1 MLQGFEIL
9 DCDFVKENKYMKSH
23 WHIKRR
29 SSYNEAELRK
39 NVGIIA
45 VVAMCLL
52 ALSYISGIPKAYLA
66 SLGVT
71 EEVSKGINDIK
82 VEFESVTLSKCSI
95 GSSASCSWI
104 YGDSVESSAPK
115 LNDIKH
121 GLFRRDV
128 YAYPSFPLAVGEKQ
142 EDRIGR
148 IVKCGLLYD
157 NKPADCG
164 VYLRYDWG
172 LPVLYAQV
180 DSDRDEEVLGIAS
193 CRVRFS
199 GLSFGKAYVFDGR
212 RLDVREDGTAVAEFD
227 VPHYGYR
234 KAGEDNAYAIPLL
247 EVVDGEQK
255 GLMAVCIKR
264 AEVR

>member
-23 WHIKRR
+23 WNIKRR
-29 SSYNEAELRK
+29 ASYNEAELRK

-52 ALSYISGIPKAYLA
+52 ALSYISGIPKACLA

-71 EEVSKGINDIK
+71 EKVSKDIK

-104 YGDSVESSAPK
+104 YGDSVESSAPM
-115 LNDIKH
+115 LSDIKH
-121 GLFRRDV
+121 GLFSREV

-142 EDRIGR
+142 EGR

-193 CRVRFS
+193 GRVRFS
-199 GLSFGKAYVFDGR
+199 GLRSGKAYVFDGR

>member
-29 SSYNEAELRK
+29 ASYNEAELRK

-66 SLGVT
+66 SIGVT

-95 GSSASCSWI
+95 GSSVSCSWI
-104 YGDSVESSAPK
+104 YGDSVESSAPM
-115 LNDIKH
+115 LSDIKH
-121 GLFRRDV
+121 GLFRQDV

-142 EDRIGR
+142 EGR

-180 DSDRDEEVLGIAS
+180 DSDRDEETLGIAS
-193 CRVRFS
+193 GRVRFS
-199 GLSFGKAYVFDGR
+199 GLSLGKTYVFDGK
-212 RLDVREDGTAVAEFD
+212 RLDVKEDGTAVAGFD

-234 KAGEDNAYAIPLL
+234 KSGEGNVYAIPLL
-247 EVVDGEQK
+247 EVADG
-255 GLMAVCIKR
+255 G
-264 AEVR
+264 AEGFNGSVH

>member
-1 MLQGFEIL
+1 M
-9 DCDFVKENKYMKSH
+9 DFLKC
-23 WHIKRR
+23 IKRLLLCRHSRDYKSQR
-29 SSYNEAELRK
+29 SCIGAIFW
-39 NVGIIA
+39 VTVFA
-45 VVAMCLL
+45 LL
-52 ALSYISGIPKAYLA
+52 AVSYIYISGIPKAYLA
-66 SLGVT
+66 SIGVT
-71 EEVSKGINDIK
+71 EKVSKDIK

-95 GSSASCSWI
+95 GSSVSCSWI
-104 YGDSVESSAPK
+104 YGDSVESSAPM
-115 LNDIKH
+115 LSDIKH
-121 GLFRRDV
+121 GLFSREV

-142 EDRIGR
+142 EGRIGR

-164 VYLRYDWG
+164 VYLRYNWG

-199 GLSFGKAYVFDGR
+199 GLRSGKAYVFDGK
-212 RLDVREDGTAVAEFD
+212 RLDVGEDGTAVAEFD

-234 KAGEDNAYAIPLL
+234 KAGEDKAYAIPLL
-247 EVVDGEQK
+247 EVADGEQK

>member
-1 MLQGFEIL
+1 
-9 DCDFVKENKYMKSH
+9 MKSH

-29 SSYNEAELRK
+29 ASYNEAELRK

-52 ALSYISGIPKAYLA
+52 ALSYISGIPKACLA

-71 EEVSKGINDIK
+71 EKVSKDIK

-199 GLSFGKAYVFDGR
+199 GLRSGKAYVFDGK
-212 RLDVREDGTAVAEFD
+212 RLDVGEDGTAVAEFD

-247 EVVDGEQK
+247 EVVNGEQK
-255 GLMAVCIKR
+255 GLTAVCVKR
-264 AEVR
+264 AEVK

>member
-1 MLQGFEIL
+1 MNFLQR
-9 DCDFVKENKYMKSH
+9 
-23 WHIKRR
+23 IKRWLLYHR
-29 SSYNEAELRK
+29 RCDYKSQHSCIGAIFC
-39 NVGIIA
+39 VTVFA
-45 VVAMCLL
+45 LL
-52 ALSYISGIPKAYLA
+52 AVSYISGIPKAYLA

-95 GSSASCSWI
+95 GSSVSCSWI
-104 YGDSVESSAPK
+104 YGDSVESSAPM
-115 LNDIKH
+115 LSDIKH
-121 GLFRRDV
+121 GLFSLEV

-142 EDRIGR
+142 EGRIGR

-199 GLSFGKAYVFDGR
+199 GLRSGKAYVFDGK

-234 KAGEDNAYAIPLL
+234 KSGEDKAYAIPLL
-247 EVVDGEQK
+247 EVADGEQK

>member
-1 MLQGFEIL
+1 MNFLQ
-9 DCDFVKENKYMKSH
+9 C
-23 WHIKRR
+23 IKRLLLYR
-29 SSYNEAELRK
+29 HRCDYKSQHSCIGAIFW
-39 NVGIIA
+39 VTVFA
-45 VVAMCLL
+45 LL
-52 ALSYISGIPKAYLA
+52 AVSYISGIPKACLD

-71 EEVSKGINDIK
+71 EKVSTDIK

-95 GSSASCSWI
+95 GSSVSCGWI

-128 YAYPSFPLAVGEKQ
+128 YAYPSFSLAVGEKQ
-142 EDRIGR
+142 EGR

-172 LPVLYAQV
+172 LPVLYSQV
-180 DSDRDEEVLGIAS
+180 DSDRYEESLGIAS
-193 CRVRFS
+193 CRVQFS
-199 GLSFGKAYVFDGR
+199 GLSFGKAYVFDGK
-212 RLDVREDGTAVAEFD
+212 RLDVKEDGTAVAEFD

-234 KAGEDNAYAIPLL
+234 KAGEDKAYAIPLL

>member
-1 MLQGFEIL
+1 M
-9 DCDFVKENKYMKSH
+9 
-23 WHIKRR
+23 
-29 SSYNEAELRK
+29 
-39 NVGIIA
+39 
-45 VVAMCLL
+45 
-52 ALSYISGIPKAYLA
+52 SYISGIPKACLA

-71 EEVSKGINDIK
+71 EKVSKDIK

-95 GSSASCSWI
+95 GSSVSCGWI
-104 YGDSVESSAPK
+104 YWDSVESSAPK

-128 YAYPSFPLAVGEKQ
+128 YAYPSFSLAVGEKQ
-142 EDRIGR
+142 EGRIGR

-180 DSDRDEEVLGIAS
+180 DSGRDEEKLGIAS
-193 CRVRFS
+193 GRVRFN
-199 GLSFGKAYVFDGR
+199 GLRLGKTYVFDGR

-234 KAGEDNAYAIPLL
+234 KAGEDKAYAIPLL
-247 EVVDGEQK
+247 EVADGEQK
-255 GLMAVCIKR
+255 GLTAVCVKR
-264 AEVR
+264 AEVK

>member
-1 MLQGFEIL
+1 MNFLQ
-9 DCDFVKENKYMKSH
+9 C
-23 WHIKRR
+23 IKRLLLYR
-29 SSYNEAELRK
+29 HRCDYKSQHSCIGAIFW
-39 NVGIIA
+39 VTVFA
-45 VVAMCLL
+45 LL
-52 ALSYISGIPKAYLA
+52 AVSYISGIPKAYLA

-71 EEVSKGINDIK
+71 EKVSKDIK

-95 GSSASCSWI
+95 GSSVFCSWI

-142 EDRIGR
+142 EGRIGR

-199 GLSFGKAYVFDGR
+199 GLRSGKAYVFDGK
-212 RLDVREDGTAVAEFD
+212 RLDVGEDGTAVAEFD

-234 KAGEDNAYAIPLL
+234 KAGEDKAYVIPLL
-247 EVVDGEQK
+247 EVADGEQK

>member
-29 SSYNEAELRK
+29 ASYNEAELRK

-95 GSSASCSWI
+95 GSSVSCSWI
-104 YGDSVESSAPK
+104 YGDSVESSAPM
-115 LNDIKH
+115 LSDIKH
-121 GLFRRDV
+121 GLFRQDV

-142 EDRIGR
+142 EGR

-180 DSDRDEEVLGIAS
+180 DSDRDEETLGIAS
-193 CRVRFS
+193 GRVRFS
-199 GLSFGKAYVFDGR
+199 GLSLGKTYVFDGK
-212 RLDVREDGTAVAEFD
+212 RLDVKEDGTAVAGFD

-234 KAGEDNAYAIPLL
+234 KSGEGNVYAIPLL
-247 EVVDGEQK
+247 EVADGEQK
-255 GLMAVCIKR
+255 GLTAVFIKR

>member
-1 MLQGFEIL
+1 MNFLQ
-9 DCDFVKENKYMKSH
+9 C
-23 WHIKRR
+23 IKRLLLCR
-29 SSYNEAELRK
+29 HSRDYKSQHSCIGAIFW
-39 NVGIIA
+39 VT
-45 VVAMCLL
+45 VFVLL
-52 ALSYISGIPKAYLA
+52 AVSYISGIPKAYLA

-71 EEVSKGINDIK
+71 EKVSKDIKDIK

-95 GSSASCSWI
+95 GSSVSCGWI

-142 EDRIGR
+142 EGR

-180 DSDRDEEVLGIAS
+180 DSDRDE
-193 CRVRFS
+193 
-199 GLSFGKAYVFDGR
+199 
-212 RLDVREDGTAVAEFD
+212 
-227 VPHYGYR
+227 
-234 KAGEDNAYAIPLL
+234 
-247 EVVDGEQK
+247 
-255 GLMAVCIKR
+255 
-264 AEVR
+264 

>member
-1 MLQGFEIL
+1 
-9 DCDFVKENKYMKSH
+9 V
-23 WHIKRR
+23 
-29 SSYNEAELRK
+29 
-39 NVGIIA
+39 
-45 VVAMCLL
+45 
-52 ALSYISGIPKAYLA
+52 SYISGIPKAYLA

-71 EEVSKGINDIK
+71 EKVSKDIK

-95 GSSASCSWI
+95 GSSVSCSWI

-142 EDRIGR
+142 EGR

-164 VYLRYDWG
+164 VYLRYDFG
-172 LPVLYAQV
+172 LPVVYAQV
-180 DSDRDEEVLGIAS
+180 DSDRDEEALGIAS
-193 CRVRFS
+193 GRVRFS
-199 GLSFGKAYVFDGR
+199 GLSLDKTYVFDGR
-212 RLDVREDGTAVAEFD
+212 RLDVQEAGTAVAEFD

-234 KAGEDNAYAIPLL
+234 KSGEGNVYAIPLL
-247 EVVDGEQK
+247 EVADGEQK
-255 GLMAVCIKR
+255 GLTAVCIKC
-264 AEVR
+264 ADVK

>member
-1 MLQGFEIL
+1 M
-9 DCDFVKENKYMKSH
+9 
-23 WHIKRR
+23 
-29 SSYNEAELRK
+29 
-39 NVGIIA
+39 
-45 VVAMCLL
+45 
-52 ALSYISGIPKAYLA
+52 SYISGIPKAYLA

-71 EEVSKGINDIK
+71 EKVSKDIK

-95 GSSASCSWI
+95 GSSISCSWL

-115 LNDIKH
+115 LSDIKH
-121 GLFRRDV
+121 GLFSREV
-128 YAYPSFPLAVGEKQ
+128 YAYPSFPLAVGEIQ
-142 EDRIGR
+142 EGRIGR

-199 GLSFGKAYVFDGR
+199 GLRSGKAYVFDSK
-212 RLDVREDGTAVAEFD
+212 RLDVGEDGTAVAEFD

-234 KAGEDNAYAIPLL
+234 KAGEDKAYVIPLL
-247 EVVDGEQK
+247 EVADGEQK

-264 AEVR
+264 AEVK

>member
-29 SSYNEAELRK
+29 ASYNEAELRK

-52 ALSYISGIPKAYLA
+52 ALSYISGIPKACLA

-71 EEVSKGINDIK
+71 EKVSKDIK
-82 VEFESVTLSKCSI
+82 FEFESVTLSKCSI

-121 GLFRRDV
+121 GLFSREV
-128 YAYPSFPLAVGEKQ
+128 YAYPSFPMAVGEKQ
-142 EDRIGR
+142 EGR

-199 GLSFGKAYVFDGR
+199 GLRSGKAYVFDGK
-212 RLDVREDGTAVAEFD
+212 RLDVGEDGTAVAEFD
-227 VPHYGYR
+227 VPHYDGYR
-234 KAGEDNAYAIPLL
+234 KAGEDKAYVIPLL
-247 EVVDGEQK
+247 EVADGEQK

-264 AEVR
+264 AEVK

>member
-29 SSYNEAELRK
+29 VSYNEAELRK
-39 NVGIIA
+39 TVGIIV

-52 ALSYISGIPKAYLA
+52 ALSYIAGIQKAYLA
-66 SLGVT
+66 SIGVT
-71 EEVSKGINDIK
+71 EKVSKDIK

-95 GSSASCSWI
+95 GSSVSCSWI

-121 GLFRRDV
+121 GLFSREV

-142 EDRIGR
+142 EGRIGR

-199 GLSFGKAYVFDGR
+199 GLRSGKAYVFDGK
-212 RLDVREDGTAVAEFD
+212 RLDVGEDGTAVAEFD

>member
-1 MLQGFEIL
+1 MNFLQ
-9 DCDFVKENKYMKSH
+9 C
-23 WHIKRR
+23 IKRWFLYHR
-29 SSYNEAELRK
+29 RCDYKSQHSCIGAIFW
-39 NVGIIA
+39 VTVFA
-45 VVAMCLL
+45 LL
-52 ALSYISGIPKAYLA
+52 AVSYISGIPKAYLA

-95 GSSASCSWI
+95 GSSVSCSWI
-104 YGDSVESSAPK
+104 YGDSVELSTPK

-121 GLFRRDV
+121 GLFGQDV
-128 YAYPSFPLAVGEKQ
+128 YAYPSFPLEVGEKQ
-142 EDRIGR
+142 EGR

-164 VYLRYDWG
+164 AYLRYEFG
-172 LPVLYAQV
+172 LPVFYAQV
-180 DSDRDEEVLGIAS
+180 DSDRDEEALGIAS

-199 GLSFGKAYVFDGR
+199 GLRSGKAYVFDGK
-212 RLDVREDGTAVAEFD
+212 RLDVGEDGTAVAEFD

>member
-1 MLQGFEIL
+1 MNFLQ
-9 DCDFVKENKYMKSH
+9 C
-23 WHIKRR
+23 IKRLLLYR
-29 SSYNEAELRK
+29 HRCDYKSQHSCIGAIFW
-39 NVGIIA
+39 VTVFA
-45 VVAMCLL
+45 LL
-52 ALSYISGIPKAYLA
+52 AVSYISGIPKAYLV

-71 EEVSKGINDIK
+71 EKVSKDIK

-164 VYLRYDWG
+164 VYPRYDWG
-172 LPVLYAQV
+172 LPVLYSQV
-180 DSDRDEEVLGIAS
+180 DSDRSEEKLGIAS
-193 CRVRFS
+193 GRVRFS
-199 GLSFGKAYVFDGR
+199 GLSSGKTYAFDGK
-212 RLDVREDGTAVAEFD
+212 RLDVQEAGTAVAEFE

-234 KAGEDNAYAIPLL
+234 KGGESNVYAIPLL
-247 EVVDGEQK
+247 EVADGEQK
-255 GLMAVCIKR
+255 GLTAVCVKR
-264 AEVR
+264 AEVK

>member
-1 MLQGFEIL
+1 MGNSLCSIS
-9 DCDFVKENKYMKSH
+9 C
-23 WHIKRR
+23 
-29 SSYNEAELRK
+29 EL
-39 NVGIIA
+39 
-45 VVAMCLL
+45 
-52 ALSYISGIPKAYLA
+52 YISGIPKAYLV

-71 EEVSKGINDIK
+71 EKVSKDIK

-95 GSSASCSWI
+95 GSSVSCGWI

-128 YAYPSFPLAVGEKQ
+128 YAYPSFSLAVGEKQ
-142 EDRIGR
+142 EGRIGR

-172 LPVLYAQV
+172 IPVLYAQV

-199 GLSFGKAYVFDGR
+199 GLRSGKAYVFDGK
-212 RLDVREDGTAVAEFD
+212 RLDVGEDGTAVAEFT
-227 VPHYGYR
+227 VPDYGYVDSMFPDLYSIR
-234 KAGEDNAYAIPLL
+234 LVRAEGNSL
-247 EVVDGEQK
+247 ETELILYVKRPIKSVVD
-255 GLMAVCIKR
+255 AR
-264 AEVR
+264 AGK

>member
-1 MLQGFEIL
+1 MNFLQR
-9 DCDFVKENKYMKSH
+9 
-23 WHIKRR
+23 IKRWLLYHR
-29 SSYNEAELRK
+29 RCDYKSQHSCIGAIFW
-39 NVGIIA
+39 VTVFA
-45 VVAMCLL
+45 LL
-52 ALSYISGIPKAYLA
+52 AVSYISGIPKAYLA

-71 EEVSKGINDIK
+71 EKVSKDIDIK

-95 GSSASCSWI
+95 GSSVSCGWL
-104 YGDSVESSAPK
+104 YGDSIESSAPK

-121 GLFRRDV
+121 GLFRQDV
-128 YAYPSFPLAVGEKQ
+128 YAYPSFPLAVGEIQ
-142 EDRIGR
+142 EGR

-199 GLSFGKAYVFDGR
+199 GLSFGKAYVFDGK
-212 RLDVREDGTAVAEFD
+212 RLDVGEDGTAVAEFD

>member
-1 MLQGFEIL
+1 MNFLQ
-9 DCDFVKENKYMKSH
+9 C
-23 WHIKRR
+23 IKRLLLYR
-29 SSYNEAELRK
+29 HRCDYKSQHSCIGAIFW
-39 NVGIIA
+39 VTVFA
-45 VVAMCLL
+45 LL
-52 ALSYISGIPKAYLA
+52 AVSYISGIPKAYLA

-95 GSSASCSWI
+95 GSSVSCSWI

-128 YAYPSFPLAVGEKQ
+128 YAYPSFPLAVGEMR
-142 EDRIGR
+142 DGRIGR

-180 DSDRDEEVLGIAS
+180 DSDRDEEALGIAS

-199 GLSFGKAYVFDGR
+199 GLRSGKAYVFDGK
-212 RLDVREDGTAVAEFD
+212 RLDVGEDGTAVAEFD
-227 VPHYGYR
+227 VSHYGYVDKEFPDLYSVR
-234 KAGEDNAYAIPLL
+234 LVRAEGNSL
-247 EVVDGEQK
+247 ETELILYVKRPIKSVVD
-255 GLMAVCIKR
+255 AR
-264 AEVR
+264 AGK